1 MGRAPSL
8 VRRLCAEEGLK
19 TGTLLFG
26 EVDGLGL
33 RFWDRG
39 ILSLWLGDM
48 ASCPIRQPWAEV
60 LYCRDERFVGL

>member
-8 VRRLCAEEGLK
+8 VGRLCAEEGLK
-19 TGTLLFG
+19 TGALLFG

-39 ILSLWLGDM
+39 ILSL
-48 ASCPIRQPWAEV
+48 
-60 LYCRDERFVGL
+60 